1 MTCIRLFYKFIVLYF
16 ALISVVQSD
25 NSFSEKLDEKIIPDN
40 IVIEYDN
47 EQLELYLTGLTVRKK
62 FFLNIYTM
70 YHYIEQQSTIADS
83 DILDP
88 ENSDKQIYKNI
99 LQNNSAKQISMVFM
113 RKLSA
118 KQIQKSLRSGL
129 IKNSNNDDYLKI
141 LPQVEEFMQA
151 INGNVDKNDEFIIRW
166 FPDGTIVSL
175 FKGKQ
180 ISLIKD
186 KIFAETLWAIWFGE
200 FSVVDREALI
210 KKLLPSS

>member
-1 MTCIRLFYKFIVLYF
+1 MTCIKLFYKFIVLYF

-141 LPQVEEFMQA
+141 LPQIEEFMQA

-180 ISLIKD
+180 ISSIKNV
-186 KIFAETLWAIWFGE
+186 KFAETLWAIWFGD
-200 FSVVDREALI
+200 FSVVDRKALI
-210 KKLLPSS
+210 EELLTNS

>member
-1 MTCIRLFYKFIVLYF
+1 MTCIKLFFKSIVLYF
-16 ALISVVQSD
+16 AFISAVQSG
-25 NSFSEKLDEKIIPDN
+25 NNFSEKQDEEIIPDT
-40 IVIEYDN
+40 IVVEYDN
-47 EQLELYLTGLTVRKK
+47 EQLELYLTGLTVRRK

-70 YHYIEQQSTIADS
+70 AHYIEHQPTIADAG
-83 DILDP
+83 D
-88 ENSDKQIYKNI
+88 SDKQIYKNI

-129 IKNSNNDDYLKI
+129 IKNSNEDDYLKI

-151 INGNVDKNDEFIIRW
+151 INGNVNKNDEFIIRW

-200 FSVVDREALI
+200 FSVVDRKTLI
-210 KKLLPSS
+210 KELLTSS

>member
-1 MTCIRLFYKFIVLYF
+1 MTYIKLFFKSIILYF
-16 ALISVVQSD
+16 AFISVVQSG
-25 NSFSEKLDEKIIPDN
+25 NNFSEKQDKEIIPDT
-40 IVIEYDN
+40 ITVEYDN
-47 EQLELYLTGLTVRKK
+47 EQLELYLTGLTVRRK

-70 YHYIEQQSTIADS
+70 AHYIEQQPIIINAGD
-83 DILDP
+83 
-88 ENSDKQIYKNI
+88 SDKQIYKNI
-99 LQNNSAKQISMVFM
+99 LQNNSAKQISMIFM

-118 KQIQKSLRSGL
+118 KQIQRSLRSGL
-129 IKNSNNDDYLKI
+129 IKNSNEDDYLKI

-151 INGNVDKNDEFIIRW
+151 INGNVNKNDEFIIRR

-200 FSVVDREALI
+200 FSVVNRQALI
-210 KKLLPSS
+210 KELLPSS